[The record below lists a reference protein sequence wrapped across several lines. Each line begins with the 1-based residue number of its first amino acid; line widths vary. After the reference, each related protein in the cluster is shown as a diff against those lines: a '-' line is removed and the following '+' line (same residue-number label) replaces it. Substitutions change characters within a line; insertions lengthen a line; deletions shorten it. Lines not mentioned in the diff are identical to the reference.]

1 MALLRILAGLSA
13 VLLAAPATRAEE
25 TVRLLDDLAAPA
37 AWRALASDD
46 VTARLAPA
54 PAGTPARLR
63 LDFDF
68 NARAGYAAA
77 DRSLALELPE
87 NFELDVPVAG
97 DLAGN
102 DLEVKFVDA
111 SGENVW
117 WYRIRHFVPKP
128 DGQLLRIRRRE
139 IQFAW
144 GPTTDRRLRHAQRL
158 QFVVSASRGGAG
170 HLEFGAIRLVS
181 LPPPP
186 ASWPDGIASAGVQGV
201 PLPDGSPANAWRCA
215 AAPCELTVDW
225 QLLREFGGIRL
236 EWAGGRR
243 GWPYVASIS
252 QDGRDWTTVRR
263 SGPAGPAAEWFPVPD
278 GEARYLRLALADPGA
293 VLQRLALEEPGFGHD
308 RNALVSRY
316 AASGAR
322 HDYPRGFTEQSYWTL
337 VGTDGGEHS
346 GLLSEDGALELDVG
360 GPSLEPFVIDG
371 DRVVGWSDV
380 TAEQELAE
388 GDLPLPRVRWRVD
401 GWTLEITAL
410 ADDAA
415 GGALWA
421 RYTLRNSSATSRR
434 LRLVLALRPFQV
446 NPPAQF
452 LNIAG
457 GVAPLA
463 RIRWDGQAL
472 RTDDGPRV
480 ELLVPP
486 ERAGLYSFES
496 AAIPSQLSG
505 DWGRA
510 PRELATLDDAD
521 GLGSAA
527 VAYDRELPPGGS
539 LTVGARVPWGAAGR
553 RDRAS
558 SLADLAAA
566 EKSTA
571 RRWRERLRGPVLDA
585 PDAPLVGS
593 IAAALRT
600 AEAHVLM
607 SRRGPVLRPGTRSY
621 ARSWIRDG
629 AMMSSALLRLGE
641 SRAPEEYLR
650 WYAQYLF
657 QNGKVPCCVDERG
670 ADPVPENDSNGEFL
684 FLGAELYRRAGD
696 RALVAASWPQFR
708 AAATYL
714 DELRRSSRPSAADG
728 APDPYAGLLP
738 PSISHEGYSAKPM
751 HSYWDDF
758 WGLRGL
764 ADAAFLARELGE
776 MRLADRYERARG
788 EFARDVAASI
798 RTVTAARGITYVPGA
813 ADLGD
818 FDATSTTVA
827 LSPGT
832 GPLDLPADLLA
843 ATFDRY
849 WDWFVS
855 RRDGRLD
862 WDAYTPY
869 EWRVVG
875 AFVRLGERERALEA
889 LRYFMADRRP
899 LPWNQWPEV
908 VTRDPRSARFIGDL
922 PHGWVASDFIRSAL
936 DLFAYEREADRTVVL
951 GAGVPA
957 DWLAGR
963 GLTVRGLHTPD
974 GPVALRARREGRG
987 VDCRIEAAAS
997 PPGGFAVRLPGLAT
1011 ASAVTVNDRPA
1022 SVQDGEVRVPRAPAR
1037 IHYTVN

>member
-1 MALLRILAGLSA
+1 MRFLVTLAGIA
-13 VLLAAPATRAEE
+13 TVLLVVPAAWPQEPIRY
-25 TVRLLDDLAAPA
+25 LDDLTEPT

-54 PAGTPARLR
+54 LEGLQPRLR
-63 LDFDF
+63 LEFNF

-77 DRSLALELPE
+77 DRLLPLELPE
-87 NFELDVPVAG
+87 NFEIDVPVSG
-97 DLAGN
+97 DLGGN
-102 DLEVKFVDA
+102 DLEVKFIDA

-128 DGQLLRIRRRE
+128 GGQLLRIRRRE
-139 IQFAW
+139 ILFAW
-144 GPTTDRRLRHAQRL
+144 GPTADRRLRHAEHL

-170 HLEFGAIRLVS
+170 HLQIGAIRLVPQ
-181 LPPPP
+181 PPPP
-186 ASWPDGIASAGVQGV
+186 AHWPDGVAVDAGRAV
-201 PLPDGSPANAWRCA
+201 PLPDGSPASAWHCTV
-215 AAPCELTVDW
+215 APCELTIDW
-225 QLLREFGGIRL
+225 QQLREFGGVRL
-236 EWAGGRR
+236 EWASRR
-243 GWPYVASIS
+243 ELAYVLSIS
-252 QDGRDWTTVRR
+252 PDGREWTIVRR
-263 SGPAGPAAEWFPVPD
+263 AGASGPAAEWVFVPD
-278 GEARYLRLALADPGA
+278 GEARYLRLALSGPGA
-293 VLQRLALEEPGFGHD
+293 VLRRLGLEEPDFGHD

-316 AASGAR
+316 AAAGPR
-322 HDYPRGFTEQSYWTL
+322 HDFPRGFLEQSYWTL

-371 DRVVGWSDV
+371 DRIVGWSDV
-380 TAEQELAE
+380 VAEQELQG
-388 GDLPLPRVRWRVD
+388 GDLPLPRVRWRAD
-401 GWTLEITAL
+401 GFSLEVTAL
-410 ADDAA
+410 ADGEA
-415 GGALWA
+415 GGELWA
-421 RYTLRNSSATSRR
+421 RYTLRNTAGTERR
-434 LRLVLALRPFQV
+434 LRLVLALRPLQV

-452 LNIAG
+452 LNVAG
-457 GVAPLA
+457 GVAEL
-463 RIRWDGQAL
+463 RYIHWDGHAL
-472 RTDDGPRV
+472 RAEGAPPV
-480 ELLVPP
+480 QLLVPP

-496 AAIPSQLSG
+496 GAVPSRLSG
-505 DWGRA
+505 DWGGAPQRA
-510 PRELATLDDAD
+510 AMLEDPDRLAT
-521 GLGSAA
+521 AA
-527 VAYDRELPPGGS
+527 IAYDRLLPPGGS
-539 LTVGARVPWGAAGR
+539 TSVGVRVPWGALAETGR
-553 RDRAS
+553 AAT
-558 SLADLAAA
+558 LANLAAA
-566 EKSTA
+566 EKSAT
-571 RRWRERLRGPVLDA
+571 RRWRERLRGPSIRA
-585 PDAPLVGS
+585 PDAPLVGTIS
-593 IAAALRT
+593 AALRT

-641 SRAPEEYLR
+641 TRAPEDYLR

-696 RALVAASWPQFR
+696 RALVAATWPQFR

-714 DELRRSSRPSAADG
+714 DELRRPSGSPAPVGAAD
-728 APDPYAGLLP
+728 PFAGLLP

-764 ADAAFLARELGE
+764 TDAAFLARELGE
-776 MRLADRYERARG
+776 RRLAERYENARG
-788 EFARDVAASI
+788 EFARAVAASI
-798 RTVTAARGITYVPGA
+798 RAVTGARGIRYVPGA

-827 LSPGT
+827 LAPGT
-832 GPLDLPADLLA
+832 GPIDLPAGLLG

-855 RRDGRLD
+855 RRDGRLE

-899 LPWNQWPEV
+899 LGWNQWPEV
-908 VTRDPRSARFIGDL
+908 VTRDPRAARFIGDL

-936 DLFAYEREADRTVVL
+936 DLFAYERESDQAVVL
-951 GAGVPA
+951 GAGVPL

-963 GLTVRGLHTPD
+963 GLAVRGLHTID
-974 GPVALRARREGRG
+974 GPVAFRARRAGRG
-987 VDCRIEAAAS
+987 VECAIGAGAAPA
-997 PPGGFAVRLPGLAT
+997 GGFALRLPGLT
-1011 ASAVTVNDRPA
+1011 AVSVVTVDGRPA
-1022 SVQDGEVRVPRAPAR
+1022 SVQGGEIRVPRAPAR